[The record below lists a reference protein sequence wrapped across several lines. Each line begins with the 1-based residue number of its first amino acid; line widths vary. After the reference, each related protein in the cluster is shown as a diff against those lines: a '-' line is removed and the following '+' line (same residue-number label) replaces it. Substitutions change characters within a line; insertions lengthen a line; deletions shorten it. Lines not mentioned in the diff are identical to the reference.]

1 MFKLRTLSGL
11 LAFDAA
17 ARHGSLT
24 LAAKELGRT
33 QSAVSQQV
41 KALEQEVGL
50 ELFVRRPREVV
61 LTPAGKA
68 LAQSVQVA
76 LGDIETTVNELS
88 QKDDPNILRLTTYQS
103 FAIHWLI
110 PRLPRFSL
118 LHPEIDVRIN
128 ADDARL
134 DLCVEGYDLAVRV
147 GAAPSGALTLS
158 NEIFVPVYAPILAEG
173 GMISGKEISKFR
185 LLSHKH
191 KHQNGHWWHDWL
203 SQNGLILDDMPVGT
217 DYSHSG
223 LLVQAAAAGGGV
235 ALAPMLIAAEA
246 IASGRLKCIKGKPL
260 VTEYSYYIET
270 AKRTQSRKVSLFV
283 DWIRSEMTHMEQG
296 LSGCIE

>member
-41 KALEQEVGL
+41 KILEEQVGL
-50 ELFVRRPREVV
+50 QLFVRQPRKIM
-61 LTPAGKA
+61 LTPEGRA
-68 LAQSVQVA
+68 LAKAVQAGLKEIEASVTQ
-76 LGDIETTVNELS
+76 LS

-118 LHPEIDVRIN
+118 RYPEIDVRIN
-128 ADDARL
+128 ADDQRL
-134 DLCVEGYDLAVRV
+134 NMQAEGIDLALRV
-147 GAAPSGALTLS
+147 GNPPREEDVLLS
-158 NEIFVPVYAPILAEG
+158 EQFIPVYAPEIAPDRRIEG
-173 GMISGKEISKFR
+173 KDVLDFR
-185 LLSHKH
+185 LLAHSHA
-191 KHQNGHWWHDWL
+191 NVWDEWFGL
-203 SQNGLILDDMPVGT
+203 NGLEFKQSKIAT

-223 LLVQAAAAGGGV
+223 LLVQAALAGGGI
-235 ALAPMLIAAEA
+235 ALAPPLIAGDSLS
-246 IASGRLKCIKGKPL
+246 SGGLNSVYGKPFM
-260 VTEYSYYIET
+260 TGYFYYIET
-270 AKRTQSRKVSLFV
+270 ASDVVPEKVRVF
-283 DWIRSEMTHMEQG
+283 DKWIREEMALTEQD
-296 LSGCIE
+296 LLEYIC